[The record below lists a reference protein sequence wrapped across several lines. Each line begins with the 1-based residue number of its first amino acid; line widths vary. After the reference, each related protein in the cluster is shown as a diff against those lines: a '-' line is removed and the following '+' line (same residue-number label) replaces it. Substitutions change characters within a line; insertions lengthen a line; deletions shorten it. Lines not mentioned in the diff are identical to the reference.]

1 MAGDTV
7 ESVLNYVQFSA
18 PDLLARYQKKVD
30 ACVALDDAQRYIFLQ
45 QFADGLHGYTYL
57 E

>member
-1 MAGDTV
+1 M
-7 ESVLNYVQFSA
+7 ESVLQYVQFSA
-18 PDLLARYQKKVD
+18 TDLLARYQKKVD
-30 ACVALDDAQRYIFLQ
+30 ACSHLGDVERHEFLR